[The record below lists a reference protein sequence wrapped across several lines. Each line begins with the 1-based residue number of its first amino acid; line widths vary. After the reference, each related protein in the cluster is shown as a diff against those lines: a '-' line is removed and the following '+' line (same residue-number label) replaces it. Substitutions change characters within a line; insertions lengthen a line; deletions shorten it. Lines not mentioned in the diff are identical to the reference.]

1 MKNVIIASIAVLE
14 TEKALLQSQ
23 IDNFEYES
31 SDEEYDEMLDS
42 EGLVNVVGLEFYP
55 STILKECDPVAYRC
69 GKSDY
74 DSNIDLEEVEEYKGL
89 VSSLE
94 DLQSQIEDLESDLED
109 YEE

>member
-1 MKNVIIASIAVLE
+1 MKNEIIAQIAQLKA
-14 TEKALLQSQ
+14 EKAELQSQ

-42 EGLVNVVGLEFYP
+42 EGLVKVCGLEFYP

-74 DSNIDLEEVEEYKGL
+74 DSNFDLEEVEEWMELDKKL
-89 VSSLE
+89 LE
-94 DLQSQIEDLESDLED
+94 IRYQIEDLESDLED